1 MPATAQDVRN
11 VDMTNVFGTIDDA
24 QISCVLADQV
34 PCYVNEAAW
43 GSCATLAQALV
54 AAHLMV
60 VALQGES
67 GSAGPV
73 VSESAGGVS
82 RSYAAPS
89 ITSGSSFWS
98 TSSFGL
104 RYLQL
109 LSTRMTTPITL
120 TADIAVA
127 TVV

>member
-1 MPATAQDVRN
+1 MPAIAQDVRN
-11 VDMTNVFGTIDDA
+11 ADMAGILN
-24 QISCVLADQV
+24 CVSDEQVEYILDVEV

-54 AAHLMV
+54 AAHLMAV
-60 VALQGES
+60 GMS
-67 GSAGPV
+67 GDAGTAGPV

-89 ITSGSSFWS
+89 ITSGNSFWS